1 MSAAENIARAQRVQA
16 LMRAEAH
23 EAAASEARVL
33 AAADSNPGSLHILA
47 VAERA
52 AGNLDAALEAADGA
66 IRLAPQSGALRA
78 TRATLLDQLGR
89 TDDALAE
96 WRALA
101 RAGLQS
107 PDLSVSVGRAL
118 AYAGCEGEADGV
130 LAAALKQWPVHVGL
144 QTALAHLRWLDGARP
159 DFTAALEQAL
169 GDHPDANVLRAEGV
183 RLLLQAGLNERAERL
198 ARAGR
203 SSSADPALT
212 QVLAA
217 ALAEQGRLEE
227 ALDAIDDSGAAGL
240 GMDRAVLLLRKGR
253 GAEALAELRA
263 LPPSTD
269 NNQHRVA
276 IESLALRMSGD
287 PAYRALYDYERF
299 VRTYDLAPRCDIA
312 AFNTALA
319 KSLRAIIT
327 DSVHPLDQTLTGG
340 AQSTRDLRDVRDPV
354 IQAFLKALD
363 APIRAYIDALDP
375 AHPLGARRRSSYKL
389 SGAWSVRLRPGG
401 YHVNHVHNLG
411 WISSAYYVALPPSS
425 EADRERRAGWLKF
438 GEPPWPVPGCAAEKF
453 IEPREGM
460 LALFPSYM
468 LHGTVPFTQGEE
480 RLTAAFDV
488 IPA

>member
-23 EAAASEARVL
+23 EEAASEARVL
-33 AAADSNPGSLHILA
+33 AAVDANPGSLHILA
-47 VAERA
+47 IAERA
-52 AGNLDAALEAADGA
+52 AGNIEAALDATEKA

-89 TDDALAE
+89 TDDALSE

-101 RAGLQS
+101 RSDLQS
-107 PDLSVSVGRAL
+107 PDLSMSIGRAL
-118 AYAGCEGEADGV
+118 AYAGCESEADGI
-130 LAAALKQWPVHVGL
+130 LSSALKLWPVHVGL
-144 QTALAHLRWLDGARP
+144 QTTLAHLRWLNGARP

-169 GDHPDANVLRAEGV
+169 RDHPEANVLRAEGV

-198 ARAGR
+198 AREGLKTR
-203 SSSADPALT
+203 GDPALT

-227 ALDAIDDSGAAGL
+227 ALGAIDDSGAAGL
-240 GMDRAVLLLRKGR
+240 GMDRAVLLLRQGR
-253 GAEALAELRA
+253 GAEGLAELRA
-263 LPPSTD
+263 LPPPTD

-276 IESLALRMSGD
+276 IEALALRMTGD
-287 PAYRALYDYERF
+287 PAYRALYDYNRF
-299 VRTYDLAPRCDIA
+299 VRTYDLDPGSNIT
-312 AFNTALA
+312 AFNASLA

-327 DSVHPLDQTLTGG
+327 DTVHPLDQTLTGG
-340 AQSTRDLRDVRDPV
+340 SQSTRDLRDVRDPV
-354 IQAFLKALD
+354 IRSFLKALD

-375 AHPLGARRRSSYKL
+375 SHPFGARRRSNYKL

-411 WISSAYYVALPPSS
+411 WISSAYYVSLPPSS
-425 EADRERRAGWLKF
+425 AASREQKAGWLKF
-438 GEPPWPVPGCAAEKF
+438 GEPPWPAPGCTAEKY

-488 IPA
+488 VPA